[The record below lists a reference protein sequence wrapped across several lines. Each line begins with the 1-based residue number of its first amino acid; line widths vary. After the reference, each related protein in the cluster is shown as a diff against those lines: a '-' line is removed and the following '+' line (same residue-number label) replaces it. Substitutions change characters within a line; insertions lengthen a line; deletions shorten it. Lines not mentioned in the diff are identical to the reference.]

1 MQAEQHP
8 GMVQSQI
15 DHPAAYQFPSPAMP
29 IHDLTAPQAL
39 PKTYSISINPRL
51 ITATAAPAASFLPP
65 NRKRLEPVPRHPSES
80 CASRFRSWLTVTRS
94 ANGASRGE
102 WICGELQLS
111 EPGDLSHQRGR
122 LSLGSRAMLA
132 DVALTRPRRE
142 KHGS

>member
-15 DHPAAYQFPSPAMP
+15 DHPAAYQFPSPSMP
-29 IHDLTAPQAL
+29 IHDLRAPQEL

-80 CASRFRSWLTVTRS
+80 CASRFRSWLTV
-94 ANGASRGE
+94 
-102 WICGELQLS
+102 I
-111 EPGDLSHQRGR
+111 HQRR
-122 LSLGSRAMLA
+122 LVLVRE
-132 DVALTRPRRE
+132 TRDCLCE
-142 KHGS
+142 